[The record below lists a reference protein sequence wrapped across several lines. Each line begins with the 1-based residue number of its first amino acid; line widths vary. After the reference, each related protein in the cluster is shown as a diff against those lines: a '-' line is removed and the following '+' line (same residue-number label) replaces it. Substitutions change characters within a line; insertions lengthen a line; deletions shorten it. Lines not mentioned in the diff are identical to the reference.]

1 MGMDEMGNT
10 SNRVKLLQWYERDP
24 HLLEAEKDAM
34 HKLFP
39 GFTLNK
45 MDDDR
50 LCWSGSLNI
59 GVLGD
64 NEWHIMAVYN
74 NSHPYPVMGGSV
86 KVYIVEPDMSELIEE
101 LDWCRSH
108 LCRDSC
114 GNLYLSLFFDTN
126 MSPGDCV
133 TSAASHIAMAVRWL
147 MAFELVLTG
156 DLSKEDFSADGII

>member
-1 MGMDEMGNT
+1 MNDT
-10 SNRVKLLQWYERDP
+10 SNVVKLLQWYEHDP
-24 HLLEAEKDAM
+24 HLLEIEKAAM

-39 GFTLNK
+39 GFTLDK

-74 NSHPYPVMGGSV
+74 NNHPYPVMGGSV
-86 KVYIVEPDMSELIEE
+86 KVYVIDPDMSEIIEE
-101 LDWCRSH
+101 LEWCRSH
-108 LCRDSC
+108 LCRDSY
-114 GNLYLSLFFDTN
+114 GELYLSLFFATD
-126 MSPGDCV
+126 MGREDCV
-133 TSAASHIAMAVRWL
+133 TSAASHIAMAVKWL
-147 MAFELVLTG
+147 TAFELVLTG